1 MINEEKDQDRQK
13 IIKKKIKKL
22 EVNFSRC
29 ISCDVA
35 TDGLMCILWQTLEFL
50 PTGDMSF
57 I

>member
-1 MINEEKDQDRQK
+1 MIKKIKTDRQNN
-13 IIKKKIKKL
+13 KKKIKKL

>member
-1 MINEEKDQDRQK
+1 MINDKEDQDRQK

-22 EVNFSRC
+22 EVNFSRY

-50 PTGDMSF
+50 PTDDMSF